1 MQGMAQ
7 AGFWIAVYLAAVLAP
22 LGLLL
27 VAPTPRGGGFWWDV
41 AMGFGFAG
49 LAMMA
54 VQFLLTARF
63 RRATAPFGIDVVYYF
78 HRYLAYVLVAVLVAH
93 PVVLIL
99 INPAQRMYLNPLEAP
114 WEMTAGSLSL
124 LSLLALIVSSAWRKN
139 LGIPYDGWRVVHLI
153 LAVAAMALGFYHM
166 WAIGYY
172 SGTPVVRVVW
182 ALIGLSVLAVVFR
195 VRLLRPWSLLQRPF
209 RVTEVRE
216 ERGDSWTL
224 AMEPVGHGGFAFEP
238 GQFAWVTLGHSPFA
252 MREHPFSIASSP
264 VPDGRLEFTIKEL
277 GDFTRTV
284 GQIEP
289 GEPAYVDGPYGAF
302 SLDRHPDAAGYTFIA
317 GGIGVAPMASMLR
330 ALADR
335 EDPRSHILF
344 AAHSDWE
351 RIPLRDEFQ
360 RLREHLDL
368 EVVHVLEEPPED
380 WSGETGW
387 ITREVLDRHL
397 PENRD
402 EMEYFICGPIP
413 MIQKVEGFLD
423 ELGIPASRVR
433 TELFDLA

>member
-1 MQGMAQ
+1 MTGIVRT
-7 AGFWIAVYLAAVLAP
+7 GFWLGVYLAAVLAP

-27 VAPTPRGGGFWWDV
+27 VAPTPRGGGFWWDT
-41 AMGFGFAG
+41 AMGLGFAG
-49 LAMMA
+49 LAMMG

-63 RRATAPFGIDVVYYF
+63 RRATAPFGIDVIYYF

-93 PVVLIL
+93 PIILIL
-99 INPAQRMYLNPLEAP
+99 INPAQRAYLNPLEAP
-114 WEMTAGSLSL
+114 VEMTAGTLSL
-124 LSLLALIVSSAWRKN
+124 FLLLALVVTSAWRKP
-139 LGIPYDGWRVVHLI
+139 LGIPYDGWRVAHLG

-195 VRLLRPWSLLQRPF
+195 VRLLRPWRLLRKPF
-209 RVTEVRE
+209 RVREVRE
-216 ERGDSWTL
+216 ERGSSWTL
-224 AMEPVGHGGFAFEP
+224 AVEPEGHGGFTFEP
-238 GQFAWVTLGHSPFA
+238 GQFAWLTLRHSPFA
-252 MREHPFSIASSP
+252 MREHPFSIASGPS
-264 VPDGRLEFTIKEL
+264 PDGRLEFTIKEL

-284 GQIEP
+284 GEIEP
-289 GEPAYVDGPYGAF
+289 GETAYADGPYGAF
-302 SLDRHPDAAGYTFIA
+302 SIDRHPDAAGYVFIA

-335 EDPRSHILF
+335 EDPRPHTLF

-351 RIPLRDEFQ
+351 RIPLRDEFE
-360 RLREHLDL
+360 RLKGHLNL
-368 EVVHVLEEPPED
+368 EVVHVLEEPPEG

-387 ITREVLDRHL
+387 ITHELLDRHL

-413 MIQKVEGFLD
+413 MIQKVEGFLG
-423 ELGIPASRVR
+423 ELGIPTSRVH